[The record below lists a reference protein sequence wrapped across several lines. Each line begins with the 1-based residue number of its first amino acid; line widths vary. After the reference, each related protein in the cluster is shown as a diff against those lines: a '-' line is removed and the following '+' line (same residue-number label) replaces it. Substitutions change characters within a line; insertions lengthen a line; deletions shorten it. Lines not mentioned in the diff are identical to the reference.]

1 MFGTIESVHGKV
13 IDKTNYIKTALSD
26 VRKVSGQ
33 LQTVLY
39 DILEHHISKKT
50 SDAIA
55 AIANLHINLAE
66 DAIVTLELN
75 YNLSVISILGT
86 YYATSTNEEEK
97 TRSYYRII
105 TGENIVPNLN
115 DQISNVKSL
124 AVAMYKLLQ
133 QKILPKVDSRDFE
146 YKLDDIMRLMDIAH
160 YIEIP
165 IVIEKK
171 NYEVCK
177 CGNRMTVVPELS
189 ELHCNQCLKIRSI
202 TGTVFRDDQ
211 FYPQDGQK
219 TKHGGYDTVRHY
231 RFWIERL
238 QALETKSFSDDVLNK
253 IEYVLNRDD
262 YDRSRL
268 TCENMR
274 RVLKDPK
281 VNMSALN
288 DHAPLLVKTFGG
300 PAPPMLDFQEN
311 KKLSIRFSKA
321 MALYDV
327 VNPNSGNK
335 PYYPYFIY
343 KIIEYEFR
351 NNRAKLR
358 FLDYIHLQSR
368 ETVIKN
374 DKYYEQICQLAG
386 DCEAD
391 GLVYQPTDPAGRI

>member
-13 IDKTNYIKTALSD
+13 IDKINYIKSAIVD
-26 VRKVSGQ
+26 VRKVSSQ

-39 DILEHHISKKT
+39 GMLEHHATKKT
-50 SDAIA
+50 QDAI
-55 AIANLHINLAE
+55 NVLNGQRINLAE
-66 DAIVTLELN
+66 DQIATLEVN
-75 YNLSVISILGT
+75 YNLSVISVLGT
-86 YYATSTNEEEK
+86 YYTDSTKEEEK
-97 TRSYYRII
+97 TRNYYRII
-105 TGENIVPNLN
+105 TGENIVPSLN
-115 DQISNVKSL
+115 DQISVVKSIIL
-124 AVAMYKLLQ
+124 GMYKLLQ
-133 QKILPKVDSRDFE
+133 QKILPKIDSRDFE
-146 YKLDDIMRLMDIAH
+146 YKLDDIMRIMDCAH
-160 YIEIP
+160 SIEIA
-165 IVIEKK
+165 ITIEKK
-171 NYEVCK
+171 NYEICK
-177 CGNRMTVVPELS
+177 CGNRMTVIPELS
-189 ELHCNQCLKIRSI
+189 ELHCSQCLKIRSI
-202 TGTVFRDDQ
+202 IGTVFRDDQ

-238 QALETKSFSDDVLNK
+238 QALESKTFTDVVLNK
-253 IEYVLNRDD
+253 IEYVLVRDD

-274 RVLKDPK
+274 RILKDPK
-281 VNMSALN
+281 VDMSCLN

-351 NNRAKLR
+351 NNRDKLR
-358 FLDYIHLQSR
+358 LLDYIHLQSR

-374 DKYYEQICQLAG
+374 DKYYEQMCQLAG
-386 DCEAD
+386 DCESD
-391 GLVYQPTDPAGRI
+391 GIVYIPTDPARI